1 MANGLL
7 RWNSFARSPAAE
19 CGSLP
24 FGIPGTILVTGN
36 LVQDTVVYPA
46 DRIPDS
52 GTQWV
57 EHIEPYLGG
66 NGASTSY
73 AIGIL
78 GGRVRFKGMCGTD
91 AAGNAIRGRLQSVG
105 VLLDCLTV
113 SDAYATA
120 ASVALVRTGGSR
132 GFLHVPGA
140 SLVALGD
147 FDSFTPPELAGCSH
161 YHLANPF
168 ALRAFRPHTAKAL
181 ACAKQA
187 GLTTSMDTAWD
198 SRGEWMQLV
207 APCLPHCD
215 LLFANEDEIRLLT
228 GFSDPEKAV
237 AAFRDAGAKHV
248 VVKLGAAGSITFA
261 QGEPPVATPG
271 FAIEAKDTTGAGD
284 SFVGGFLAGMQR
296 GGLDLA
302 AVGRLANAAGALSAT
317 SFGATQGLRGYEETV
332 EWANGLSRASK

>member
-1 MANGLL
+1 MA
-7 RWNSFARSPAAE
+7 
-19 CGSLP
+19 
-24 FGIPGTILVTGN
+24 FGIPGRILVTGN

-78 GGRVRFKGMCGTD
+78 GGHVRFKGMCGTD
-91 AAGNAIRGRLQSVG
+91 AAGGAIVARLRSVG
-105 VLLDCLTV
+105 VDLSALLV

-132 GFLHVPGA
+132 GFLHVPGS

-147 FDSFTPPELAGCSH
+147 FAGFTSAELDGCTH

-181 ACAKQA
+181 AGAKAA

-198 SRGEWMQLV
+198 SRGEWMQV
-207 APCLPHCD
+207 VEPCLPHCD
-215 LLFANEDEIRLLT
+215 LLFANEDEIRMLT
-228 GFSDPEKAV
+228 GHGEPGRAV
-237 AAFRDAGAKHV
+237 QAFRDAGAKHV
-248 VVKLGAAGSITFA
+248 VVKLGAAGSVTFV
-261 QGEPPVATPG
+261 QGQDEPLATPG
-271 FAIEAKDTTGAGD
+271 FAIAAKDTTGAGD
-284 SFVGGFLAGMQR
+284 SFCGGFLAGMQR
-296 GGLDLA
+296 GLPLA
-302 AVGRLANAAGALSAT
+302 EVARLANACGALSAT
-317 SFGATQGLRGYEETV
+317 SFGATQGLRDFAGTH
-332 EWANGLSRASK
+332 EWISGTLVS